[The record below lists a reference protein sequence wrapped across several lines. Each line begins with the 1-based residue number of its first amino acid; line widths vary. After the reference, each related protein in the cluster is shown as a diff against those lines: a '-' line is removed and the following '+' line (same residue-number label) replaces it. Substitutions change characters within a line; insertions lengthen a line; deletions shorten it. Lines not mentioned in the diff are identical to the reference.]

1 MNFIKKHKTKI
12 IILAVMVFVLLIAFF
27 AGDAMPDKNNTE
39 AGTKAVGQTLK
50 KEDTAVGGE
59 AETHSKDSELNEDT
73 SESTEEETSLSEEK
87 AQKKDIEAKDA
98 ETETAEEYQT
108 KEEAKMAKTGAAQN
122 AQTEGTAKAE
132 TETAQNA
139 QTEGTAQKVQT
150 EETPNGQFTCTLSVD
165 CSAVLF
171 SMDNLKKEKRALI
184 PEDGIIFPK
193 QEVVFYEGE
202 SVFNVLVREMKKNKI
217 HLEFVNTPGIGG
229 SYIEGIAN
237 LYEFDCGELSGWKYR
252 VNGTYPGYSCSA
264 YKLKKGDIVEWVY
277 ALDLEDIKD
286 GGGSA

>member
-108 KEEAKMAKTGAAQN
+108 KEEAKMAKTGA
-122 AQTEGTAKAE
+122 
-132 TETAQNA
+132 AQNA

>member
-73 SESTEEETSLSEEK
+73 SESIEEGTALSEEK
-87 AQKKDIEAKDA
+87 AQKKD
-98 ETETAEEYQT
+98 T
-108 KEEAKMAKTGAAQN
+108 EAKMAKTGAAQN

-150 EETPNGQFTCTLSVD
+150 EETEETPNGQLTCTLSVD